1 MYMTAPTFFERTK
14 AHFQQRMGIIAVL
27 LALMWAVEIIDIVFL
42 DQAMNGL
49 GLSPRRE
56 SGIWGIFL
64 MPFLHAGMEHLLA
77 NSLPF
82 VVLGGLIIWRR
93 VSDFFVVTIAT
104 SLLVGLIIWLFG
116 ASNAIYIGA
125 SGLVFGY
132 FGFLVFR
139 GYFERSLHSLFVAI
153 MVVVLYGG
161 LILGIVP
168 QGNGISWEAHLFG
181 FLSGAVCARLL
192 SRPTVSEE
200 PPLVIISG
208 EDRD

>member
-1 MYMTAPTFFERTK
+1 MTAPTFFERTR
-14 AHFQQRMGIIAVL
+14 AHFRQRMGIIAAL
-27 LALMWAVEIIDIVFL
+27 LAIMWAVEIIDIVFL

-93 VSDFFVVTIAT
+93 ISDFLVVTIAT

-161 LILGIVP
+161 LILGVVP

-192 SRPTVSEE
+192 SRPTVFEE

-208 EDRD
+208 EDNE